1 MNQEEEEDYP
11 SDWDAAT
18 ELPEATVG
26 SCLLDIAT
34 FGLALL
40 SMGWGLIITLLAIDG
55 LVERQP
61 DTLAQT
67 LNVAALPHSLRLL
80 LGGFACQVLVAFGLF
95 TFQLHRQV
103 RAVVPGMALL
113 AFVAAMLLLIGLT
126 A

>member
-1 MNQEEEEDYP
+1 MNLEEEEEYQL
-11 SDWDAAT
+11 DWDAAS
-18 ELPEATVG
+18 ELPEATAG

-40 SMGWGLIITLLAIDG
+40 SMGWGLVTTLLAIEG
-55 LVERQP
+55 LVKRQP
-61 DTLAQT
+61 DTLVQT
-67 LNVAALPHSLRLL
+67 LNLAALPHSLRLL

-113 AFVAAMLLLIGLT
+113 AFVAALLLLIGLT